1 MPHIGLAIP
10 GTAPNRTSTTTVDF
24 ARRAEQAGVHSVWAT
39 DRIVDSTPD
48 VFVTLGA
55 IAASTSRILIGTSV
69 VLGAL
74 RAPLLVAKAATTV
87 DVISGGRLI
96 LGLGVGSRAEDFA
109 ATETPVKQRGARMD
123 ELIDICKLAWSGAP
137 VQYRGRHHAIDVGP
151 MRELPVQQPHPP
163 VWFGGSADAV
173 LRRTA
178 RVGQGYIASTSS
190 GPGGFRAA
198 WALIRQYCADA
209 GRNPS
214 AITPA
219 ALAYASV
226 AADGE
231 QAREAMREHL
241 LRSFGPARLE
251 RGLGPLVGTPQD
263 LVRGACE
270 YFAAG
275 VEVLILGSVSADPG
289 HLEML
294 CERVL
299 PEIQRELK

>member
-1 MPHIGLAIP
+1 MPHIGLSIP
-10 GTAPNRTSTTTVDF
+10 GTAPDRTPATTVDF

-55 IAASTSRILIGTSV
+55 IAASTARVLIGSSV
-69 VLGAL
+69 ILGVL
-74 RAPLLVAKAATTV
+74 RPPLLVAKAAATL
-87 DVISGGRLI
+87 DRMSGGRLI
-96 LGLGVGSRAEDFA
+96 LGLGVGSRPEDFV
-109 ATETPVKQRGARMD
+109 ATEIPIRQRGARMD
-123 ELIDICKLAWSGAP
+123 ELVEICKLAWSGAP
-137 VQYRGRHHAIDVGP
+137 VKYAGRHHTIDIGP

-190 GPGGFRAA
+190 GPSGFRAA
-198 WALIRQYCADA
+198 WAAIGKYCAEAERDL
-209 GRNPS
+209 S
-214 AITPA
+214 EITPA

-226 AADGE
+226 ADDRE
-231 QAREAMREHL
+231 QAREAMRAHL

-251 RGLGPLVGTPQD
+251 RGLGPLVGTPED
-263 LVRGACE
+263 LVRGAHE
-270 YFAAG
+270 YFEAG
-275 VEVLILGSVSADPG
+275 VEVLILGSVSAAPG
-289 HLEML
+289 HLDML

-299 PEIQRELK
+299 PKMGRG

>member
-1 MPHIGLAIP
+1 MPHIGLSIP
-10 GTAPNRTSTTTVDF
+10 GTAPDRTSTTTLDF

-55 IAASTSRILIGTSV
+55 IAATTSRVLIGSSV
-69 VLGAL
+69 ILGVL
-74 RAPLLVAKAATTV
+74 RPPLLVAKAAATLDTM
-87 DVISGGRLI
+87 SGGRLI
-96 LGLGVGSRAEDFA
+96 LGLGVGSRPEDFA
-109 ATETPVKQRGARMD
+109 ATEIPIRQRGTRMD
-123 ELIDICKLAWSGAP
+123 ELVDICKLAWSGAP
-137 VQYRGRHHAIDVGP
+137 VQYRGRHHTIDIGP

-163 VWFGGSADAV
+163 VWFGGGADAV

-190 GPGGFRAA
+190 GPAGFRAA
-198 WALIRQYCADA
+198 WAAIRAYCAEA
-209 GRNPS
+209 GRDPS

-226 AADGE
+226 ADDPE
-231 QAREAMREHL
+231 QAREAMRAHL

-251 RGLGPLVGTPQD
+251 RGLGPLVGTPED
-263 LVRGACE
+263 LVRGAHE
-270 YFAAG
+270 YFEAG
-275 VEVLILGSVSADPG
+275 VEVLILGSVSAAPG
-289 HLEML
+289 HLDML

-299 PEIQRELK
+299 PKMGRG